1 MQPPSAIRPIIG
13 RLTATL
19 ALVLMLALAGC
30 GRREATGDYPAA
42 NGVDCLPNIA
52 LQDQN
57 GKTVTL
63 ASLKGKPVLID
74 FIYTTCGSTCPTLTL
89 KMSKVAGELGPE
101 LGQKVTIVSLTLDP
115 EHDTPSELLKYSI
128 GMGASSKGWL
138 FLTGKPAQIDQ
149 VLALFKLVRTR
160 ESDGS
165 ITHATSAFL
174 LGPNGRQVRQYNAL
188 DVAPETVAADV
199 KAITG

>member
-1 MQPPSAIRPIIG
+1 MQPTRDTRFIR

-19 ALVLMLALAGC
+19 GLVLILAAAGC
-30 GRREATGDYPAA
+30 GRKAATGDYEAA

-52 LQDQN
+52 LQDQH
-57 GKTVTL
+57 GKTVSL

-74 FIYTTCGSTCPTLTL
+74 FIYTTCGSTCPTLTM
-89 KMSKVAGELGPE
+89 KMGKIATDLGAD

-115 EHDTPSELLKYSI
+115 EHDNPSELLKYAD
-128 GMGASSKGWL
+128 GMGASTKGWL

-149 VLALFKLVRTR
+149 VLSLFKLVRTH